1 MLKLEIR
8 DFFLKIQFCDVPKLA
23 IQRQGDL
30 ATFGYRPAMKV

>member
-8 DFFLKIQFCDVPKLA
+8 DFFLIQFCDVLALA

-30 ATFGYRPAMKV
+30 ATFGYRPAMKG